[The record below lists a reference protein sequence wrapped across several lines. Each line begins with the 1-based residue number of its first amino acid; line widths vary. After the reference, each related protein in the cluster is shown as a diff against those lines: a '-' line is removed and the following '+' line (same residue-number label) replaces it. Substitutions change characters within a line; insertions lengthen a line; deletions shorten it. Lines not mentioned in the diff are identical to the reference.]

1 MMSKE
6 GSLLAAIKAETNSAI
21 SGRVPLVFTVAKQ
34 LPDKEQAEFWEAV
47 NDLTIPA
54 PAIVRVLQA
63 RNIRITAASINKFRR
78 GEYAHDH
85 E

>member
-1 MMSKE
+1 MSKE
-6 GSLLAAIKAETNSAI
+6 GSLLAAIKAETNGVV
-21 SGRVPLVFTVAKQ
+21 SGRVPLIFGAANQ
-34 LPDKEQAEFWEAV
+34 LPEKERAEFWEAV